1 MTTLYPISGSSVR
14 RLLVTNTHP
23 FLLMLAL
30 LCCFTQN
37 AFGSTVPSDPYE
49 NAVDCSDTG
58 SQVTPQSA
66 AKENQA
72 ILDTR
77 NVAYGRTANPVGVR
91 ADDLTIEPGSSP
103 LVDQSSPQTVIS
115 AAAEANFLAE
125 SAVVQDVPQKPILQ
139 TSLVPVSENDYGSP
153 HASSGSMWLSSM
165 GWVIVFVFVTVIV
178 GPLALGMYANITP
191 FVVGGAL
198 GGLVHEIER
207 GGRKYTSAAV
217 SGAAIGFLTP
227 LAIALIGPIGLYYFA
242 GRPLL
247 HALGDAEAV
256 LCCTQTDHWRLDE
269 LKVSN
274 DGRWL
279 ALATD
284 APEPVFDE
292 KTLDSLVYLIDLKN
306 ARFIDWPGTS
316 SLPYKE
322 IPISKDADS
331 LGGLIDIAFD
341 AEQGGLL
348 AYFGSNYINETRI
361 KGVQR
366 IDTNSLGLKNFQLAG
381 VDQKILARYALVAQE
396 ENRFD
401 VEDQRNGDR
410 FSLNVSPGWERYEL
424 SGDGRVLALI
434 HPGVDSG
441 SSPWA
446 FLSSIFVGRW
456 EVEFWDLEQRKLVKR
471 YTQYLFDTEVWI
483 DKQAFTGRHITFLH
497 GTPDGRRWFLTN
509 SQDKAITIFDLSNK
523 VGPALSLRASPPTVA
538 AIAAM

>member
-23 FLLMLAL
+23 FLLIFAL

-37 AFGSTVPSDPYE
+37 AFGSTVPGDPYE

-66 AKENQA
+66 TTEKQA
-72 ILDTR
+72 SLDIR
-77 NVAYGRTANPVGVR
+77 NVAHGRTANPVGVR
-91 ADDLTIEPGSSP
+91 AADLAIEPGSLP
-103 LVDQSSPQTVIS
+103 LVDRSGPQTVIS
-115 AAAEANFLAE
+115 ASEEVDFLAE
-125 SAVVQDVPQKPILQ
+125 NAVAQDILQKPILQ
-139 TSLVPVSENDYGSP
+139 TSPVPVPENDYGNPRS
-153 HASSGSMWLSSM
+153 SSGSMWLSSM
-165 GWVIVFVFVTVIV
+165 GWVIVFILVTVIV
-178 GPLALGMYANITP
+178 GPLALGMYTNITP

-227 LAIALIGPIGLYYFA
+227 LAIALIGPIGIYYFA

-247 HALGDAEAV
+247 HSLGDADAV
-256 LCCTQTDHWRLDE
+256 LCCTKSEHWRLDK
-269 LKVSN
+269 LKVSP

-284 APEPVFDE
+284 APEPVFSE
-292 KTLDSLVYLIDLKN
+292 KTLDNLVYLIDLKS
-306 ARFIDWPGTS
+306 ARFVDWPGTS
-316 SLPYKE
+316 SVHYKE
-322 IPISKDADS
+322 IPTSKGTES
-331 LGGLIDIAFD
+331 LGGMIDITFD
-341 AEQGGLL
+341 AEKGGLL
-348 AYFGSNYINETRI
+348 AYYGSEYINETRI
-361 KGVQR
+361 KDVQR
-366 IDTNSLGLKNFQLAG
+366 IKTNSLGLKNLQLAG
-381 VDQKILARYALVAQE
+381 TDPQILLRYQILAQVD
-396 ENRFD
+396 NRFD
-401 VEDQRNGDR
+401 VQDQQNGDR
-410 FSLNVSPGWERYEL
+410 FSINASPGWERYEI

-456 EVEFWDLEQRKLVKR
+456 EVEFWDLEQRKLIKR

-483 DKQAFTGRHITFLH
+483 NKKVFTKQHITFLH

-523 VGPALSLRASPPTVA
+523 VGPALSLRAGPPTVA